1 MFKVFSDDIKAIT
14 IFVSRGFFFFL
25 HRAIADF
32 AAIDISAVSCFR
44 LAYFLLI
51 KEVLEHGYEY
61 STFIKTQLLDACV
74 NFCIWHSSTR
84 YSLWWKWPNRTA
96 KILTLCILFTHSTVW
111 PETRYWGHLI
121 TEVLPLMPNYTYQ
134 LGRVLISLDKFDN
147 LVIKQQ

>member
-1 MFKVFSDDIKAIT
+1 MVINTLRS
-14 IFVSRGFFFFL
+14 SRLNFL
-25 HRAIADF
+25 MLYY
-32 AAIDISAVSCFR
+32 C
-44 LAYFLLI
+44 
-51 KEVLEHGYEY
+51 
-61 STFIKTQLLDACV
+61 TCV

-134 LGRVLISLDKFDN
+134 LGRVLISLDN
-147 LVIKQQ
+147 LIIWSSNSSKPRGPPSRSGQTQPRTLVELSVKLYLFSIKTDYTAHTSTSKS